1 VARLFA
7 ADFETGLFSPGQRRL
22 YHLTQGNASR
32 GGRGHCRAMPDMAHG
47 GMILKEMAMIINSQ
61 NLHKT
66 GRLERNIAGARRCR

>member
-1 VARLFA
+1 
-7 ADFETGLFSPGQRRL
+7 
-22 YHLTQGNASR
+22 
-32 GGRGHCRAMPDMAHG
+32 MPDMAHG